1 VRKCRVKEERNI
13 LRTIKRRKFKWIGHI
28 LHKNCL
34 RKHIIEGKVE
44 EMVEVTGRQGRR
56 RKQLLHYLKET
67 RRYWKLKE
75 ET

>member
-1 VRKCRVKEERNI
+1 MKKISWTDHVRNEEVLRRVKEERNI

-44 EMVEVTGRQGRR
+44 EMVEVTGRQGSR
-56 RKQLLHYLKET
+56 T
-67 RRYWKLKE
+67 
-75 ET
+75 